1 MFQQGKGESHWIG
14 PMRCSCRQ
22 DSHLFAVGSWWSNL
36 AGGKRSIATTI
47 TLSGLVSWIQV
58 KLKDNPNMWILEY
71 SIEYLWG
78 KVGVQP
84 KKRLDVW
91 CQGALSWTSGALRK
105 WRLNHSNLVHDKLW
119 ITFGRKSIRLS
130 IVAAATIVVVVVKCM
145 LLALSEGEILSHQ
158 IYSRRE
164 PRCGQRNAS
173 YIQSTVGRLML
184 HHIRRGVV

>member
-1 MFQQGKGESHWIG
+1 
-14 PMRCSCRQ
+14 MRCSSRQ
-22 DSHLFAVGSWWSNL
+22 DSHLFVVGSWWWNL
-36 AGGKRSIATTI
+36 VLQAVNVVHCIATTI

-91 CQGALSWTSGALRK
+91 CQGALSWTSGALRI

-130 IVAAATIVVVVVKCM
+130 IVVAAATIVVVVVVKCM

-173 YIQSTVGRLML
+173 YRQSTVGRLML